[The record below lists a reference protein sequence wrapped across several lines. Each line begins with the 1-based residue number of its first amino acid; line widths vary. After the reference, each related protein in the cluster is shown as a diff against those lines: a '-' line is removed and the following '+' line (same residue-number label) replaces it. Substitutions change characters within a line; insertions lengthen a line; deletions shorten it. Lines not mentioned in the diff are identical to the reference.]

1 MISVLFPGQGSQSI
15 GMGKQLFDNFD
26 YLRPLY
32 SQADEILNFK
42 LTKLIFEGPEELLNQ
57 TEYTQPAIFL
67 TSYAIFSVFKNETNF
82 KLDEAKFFAGH
93 SLGEYTALTCSDVI
107 SFEEALSLLKIRGK
121 SMQEAV
127 PKNQGGMVA
136 ILGAEIEI
144 INKLLKDNIKN
155 FECFLANDN
164 SKGQSVISGF
174 IGDINKLCELLT
186 ALKIKF
192 VKLPVSAPFHC
203 KLMRNATLIM
213 EKEIKKIKFK
223 KPKIS
228 IFSNVTAKP
237 STDETDLKK
246 YLIKQIE
253 SPVRWREIVTN
264 MIDEKVNTFV
274 EIGPGKV
281 LSGLVKRIN
290 RNVTLNQINNL
301 EDINEFKK

>member
-1 MISVLFPGQGSQSI
+1 
-15 GMGKQLFDNFD
+15 
-26 YLRPLY
+26 
-32 SQADEILNFK
+32 
-42 LTKLIFEGPEELLNQ
+42 
-57 TEYTQPAIFL
+57 
-67 TSYAIFSVFKNETNF
+67 
-82 KLDEAKFFAGH
+82 
-93 SLGEYTALTCSDVI
+93 
-107 SFEEALSLLKIRGK
+107 
-121 SMQEAV
+121 MQEAV

-228 IFSNVTAKP
+228 IFSNVTAEP